1 MNINN
6 NGSSN
11 YISNTNRPSII
22 KHKKNY
28 SISQSCYNTQRNSK
42 DGRVNTK
49 NNSNRSN
56 YLYSPKNNNIENKTV
71 VMPEYKIKLEGI
83 KSRVSNLLNVYSLIA
98 LRSINVSNS
107 NNNIKEIEGE
117 DISLKN
123 KEDY

>member
-1 MNINN
+1 
-6 NGSSN
+6 
-11 YISNTNRPSII
+11 
-22 KHKKNY
+22 
-28 SISQSCYNTQRNSK
+28 
-42 DGRVNTK
+42 
-49 NNSNRSN
+49 
-56 YLYSPKNNNIENKTV
+56 
-71 VMPEYKIKLEGI
+71 MPEYKIKLEGI